1 MSAKMSRNKKKKLK
15 KKAKKVAE
23 LREIQM
29 QQLAEVEMREQMS
42 SNSCRSRLD
51 EDYED
56 DNVRDDRN
64 GLERMTKV
72 NEEIAESMASCDHQ
86 IHTKSLTDCSSRDIC
101 NGHNYNSC
109 VLSDDSHYND
119 CNSRVIPNDN
129 LNMDCNCV
137 YPLSSGKKSNRL
149 ERSESTLVSN
159 HKSKESGMR
168 RVASCPGIDSSSLV
182 N

>member
-1 MSAKMSRNKKKKLK
+1 L
-15 KKAKKVAE
+15 AE
-23 LREIQM
+23 IREIQM
-29 QQLAEVEMREQMS
+29 QQLAEVEMQEQMS
-42 SNSCRSRLD
+42 ANTCCSRLD

-56 DNVRDDRN
+56 NKCDDRN

-72 NEEIAESMASCDHQ
+72 NEEIAETMASSDHQ
-86 IHTKSLTDCSSRDIC
+86 IQATSLTESSSRDIC

-129 LNMDCNCV
+129 FNIDCDCV

-159 HKSKESGMR
+159 HKSKESGIR
-168 RVASCPGIDSSSLV
+168 RVASCPGIDSSSLII
-182 N
+182 